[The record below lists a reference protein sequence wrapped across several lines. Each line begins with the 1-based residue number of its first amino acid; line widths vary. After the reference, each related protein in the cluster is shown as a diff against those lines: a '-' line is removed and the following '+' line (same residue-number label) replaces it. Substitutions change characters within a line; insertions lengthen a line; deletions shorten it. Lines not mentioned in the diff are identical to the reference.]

1 MAKVL
6 VFQLIS
12 KMNILMILSDYNVP
26 AVFSDGYFF
35 VNKGI

>member
-12 KMNILMILSDYNVP
+12 KTNIPMILSANNVP

-35 VNKGI
+35 MNKGI